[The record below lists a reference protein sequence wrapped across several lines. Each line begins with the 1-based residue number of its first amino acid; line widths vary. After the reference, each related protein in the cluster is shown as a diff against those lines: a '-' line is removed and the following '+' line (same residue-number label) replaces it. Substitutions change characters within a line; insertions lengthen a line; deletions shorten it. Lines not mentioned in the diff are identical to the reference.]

1 MTRHKFLLSELYDL
15 LYAHYGPQGWWP
27 LISLNLQNEG
37 VNPTLR
43 GTFTGYHPK
52 NYALPR
58 TEEEIFEIFLGAI
71 LAQNTSWTNADK
83 ALGNLHEHNMLSLLK
98 ILLLSHEELGLLIRS
113 SGFFNQKAQRIMDL
127 CSFLLQHP
135 ISQLLSMG
143 VADLR
148 PKLLALK
155 GVGPETAD
163 SMLLYGLHKPSFVV
177 DAYTKRLLHRTGI
190 LAQHP
195 FPPYE
200 VYQENF
206 HSYLTESVEMFN
218 EYHALIVQHCVHV
231 CSATP
236 RCSDCFLAK
245 KCPKLMEPKKSRRKV
260 KKKPQHRRTRL
271 KKK

>member
-1 MTRHKFLLSELYDL
+1 MTGHTWSLSELYDL
-15 LYAHYGPQGWWP
+15 LYTHYGPQGWWP
-27 LISLNLQNEG
+27 LINLNLQNEG

-52 NYALPR
+52 NYTLP
-58 TEEEIFEIFLGAI
+58 TTDEEIFEIFLGAI

-83 ALGNLHEHNMLSLLK
+83 ALGNLQEHHMLSLPK
-98 ILLLSHEELGLLIRS
+98 IHRLSHEELGLLIRS

-127 CSFLLQHP
+127 CSFLLQNP
-135 ISQLLSMG
+135 FSQLLTMKI
-143 VADLR
+143 VDIR

-190 LAQHP
+190 LAHHP

-200 VYQENF
+200 IYQKLF
-206 HSYLTESVEMFN
+206 HAQLVESVDLFN

-236 RCSDCFLAK
+236 RCSECFLTE
-245 KCPKLMEPKKSRRKV
+245 KCPKLMEPKKSRRKA
-260 KKKPQHRRTRL
+260 KKKL
-271 KKK
+271 KPK